1 MEKRISILL
10 IDDHAMVIEGMKA
23 ILQLIPT
30 VQVKATA
37 GNAFEAMDALKQH
50 EYSTLFLRY

>member
-23 ILQLIPT
+23 ILQLIRT

-37 GNAFEAMDALKQH
+37 SNAFEGYQWN
-50 EYSTLFLRY
+50 

>member
-30 VQVKATA
+30 VSVKATA
-37 GNAFEAMDALKQH
+37 NNAFEAMGALKQNDIQPGNP
-50 EYSTLFLRY
+50 Y